1 MDSLHKDMI
10 RGLDFKIVDAKEEEL
25 EEEELENKQVQQIS
39 LKIRGVE
46 GNKTIHM
53 NTVALENKLSAIQT
67 VGAIAQ
73 KLGPIFF
80 PYVEVVSLAV
90 VNELIH
96 DKISSSVRKAATK
109 LCSVLLDC
117 CPDTETQKK
126 LLLLLLPQI
135 SGEINIKLDK
145 MDFRSVKWLTKE
157 LQRCVKVMTNVKEVF
172 LQAHE
177 TNHLLDLG
185 VQILTT
191 FDLEKKTKLDQ
202 FEQ

>member
-117 CPDTETQKK
+117 CPDT